1 MAHSHRTVKLVFVN
15 ITWAFL
21 LILQPVLAQ
30 DTLQMITP
38 GRVNSAEQTQK
49 PYVILISVDGFRY
62 DLAMRYQAKNLLNL
76 SAQGVEATSMR
87 PSFPSLTFPNHYS
100 IITGLYPS
108 HHGIVG
114 NKFYDPARKQIYAI
128 RNKAEVQDGTWYGGE
143 PLWVLAEK
151 QKMLSAS
158 FFWVGSESD
167 IEKTRPT
174 YYYQYSE
181 LFTNDRRL
189 DILKDWLQLP
199 EGNRPHFITFYFP
212 EVDHAEHYYG
222 VYSKQA
228 EEAVHHVDSAIGKM
242 NSMVAQLNL
251 PVNFI
256 FVSDHGFTNID
267 TVHTIAV
274 ENLIDTSK
282 FIMAG
287 EITIMHLY
295 AKDTTAII
303 SQYNILKAAE
313 NNYHVYL
320 ANEVPERWHYGKK
333 DDRYGRIGDILISAD
348 MPFIFSSKGR
358 KNAATHGFDNYTQ
371 EMQATFYAWGPAFK
385 ENFKI
390 NNFENINIYPL
401 IAYILG
407 LHFDANSIDG
417 KLEVLKPILKESK

>member
-1 MAHSHRTVKLVFVN
+1 MSHTHQITKLFFLNILLGFVFFTQTVS
-15 ITWAFL
+15 
-21 LILQPVLAQ
+21 AQ
-30 DTLQMITP
+30 DTLQRIAP
-38 GRVNSAEQTQK
+38 GRVNSAVQEQK
-49 PYVILISVDGFRY
+49 PYVILISADGFRY
-62 DLAMRYQAKNLLNL
+62 DLAMRYQAKNLLRL

-87 PSFPSLTFPNHYS
+87 PSYPSLTFPNHYS
-100 IITGLYPS
+100 IVTGLYPS

-128 RNKAEVQDGTWYGGE
+128 RNKSEVQDGTWYGGE

-151 QKMLSAS
+151 QKMVTAS

-167 IEKTRPT
+167 IERVRPT
-174 YYYQYSE
+174 YYYDYSE

-199 EGNRPHFITFYFP
+199 EDKRPHFITFYFP

-222 VYSKQA
+222 VYSRQA
-228 EEAVHHVDSAIGKM
+228 EAAVHHVDSAIGKM
-242 NSMVAQLNL
+242 NDMVAKLNL

-267 TVHTIAV
+267 TINTVSV

-282 FIMAG
+282 FIVAG
-287 EITIMHLY
+287 ESTLIHLY
-295 AKDTTAII
+295 AKDTSSIAA
-303 SQYNILKAAE
+303 QYNILKAAQ

-320 ANEVPERWHYGKK
+320 ANEVPERWHYGKS
-333 DDRYGRIGDILISAD
+333 DDRYNRIGDILITTD
-348 MPFIFSSKGR
+348 MPYIFSSRGR

-401 IAYILG
+401 IAHMLG
-407 LHFDANSIDG
+407 LQFEKDKIDG
-417 KLEVLKPILKESK
+417 DFNVLKPILKEK

>member
-1 MAHSHRTVKLVFVN
+1 MSQPHRLTKLFFVN
-15 ITWAFL
+15 IILAFVFL
-21 LILQPVLAQ
+21 TQTVSAQ
-30 DTLQMITP
+30 DTLQRIAP
-38 GRVNSAEQTQK
+38 GRINSAVQEQK
-49 PYVILISVDGFRY
+49 PYVILISADGFRY
-62 DLAMRYQAKNLLNL
+62 DLAMRYQAKNLLRL

-100 IITGLYPS
+100 IVTGLYPS

-114 NKFYDPARKQIYAI
+114 NKFYDPARKQMYAI
-128 RNKAEVQDGTWYGGE
+128 RNKSEVQDGTWYGGE

-151 QKMLSAS
+151 QKMVTAS

-167 IEKTRPT
+167 IEKVRPT
-174 YYYQYSE
+174 YYYDYSE

-199 EGNRPHFITFYFP
+199 ENKRPHFITFYFP

-228 EEAVHHVDSAIGKM
+228 EAAVYHVDSAIGKM
-242 NSMVAQLNL
+242 NEMVAQLNL

-267 TVHTIAV
+267 TVNTVSV

-282 FIMAG
+282 FIVAG
-287 EITIMHLY
+287 ESTLIHLY
-295 AKDTTAII
+295 AKDTSSIAA
-303 SQYNILKAAE
+303 QYNILKASQ

-320 ANEVPERWHYGKK
+320 ANEVPERWHYGKS
-333 DDRYGRIGDILISAD
+333 DDRYNRIGDILITTD
-348 MPFIFSSKGR
+348 MPYIFSSRGR

-401 IAYILG
+401 VAHLLG
-407 LHFDANSIDG
+407 LSFDPNSIDG

>member
-282 FIMAG
+282 FIVAG
-287 EITIMHLY
+287 ESTIMHLY